1 MYISIDK
8 SRLLVLH
15 KHPDYQVVCGL
26 VFIEAPADSIVE
38 VTHLDRPKL
47 LNGYTDMELQGLYK
61 ALTGET
67 GHPGRTE
74 VKKQLFACFGA
85 LPVTDALPHEVEAQ
99 ASHYKTECHTP
110 GRYVKG
116 AKRPGQPKENV
127 GLWCAPP
134 DEEQWRQFMVATP
147 APLAATA
154 GVIATDSEPRPKRQ
168 HSAPS
173 APSAPKGT
181 GVRATIWEVADR
193 LWEAAGKPADKK
205 QVLELRKRMMEVLE
219 TDHGVKRTS
228 SSNEL
233 GNWQKARL

>member
-15 KHPDYQVVCGL
+15 KHPNYQVVCGL
-26 VFIEAPADSIVE
+26 VFIEAPADSVVE
-38 VTHLDRPKL
+38 ITHLDRPNL

-61 ALTGET
+61 ALTGEA

-74 VKKQLFACFGA
+74 VKKQLFACFAA
-85 LPVTDALPHEVEAQ
+85 LPTTDALPHEVEAQ
-99 ASHYKTECHTP
+99 SLYYKTECHAP

-116 AKRPGQPKENV
+116 AKRPGQPKDKV
-127 GLWCAPP
+127 GLWCSAPA
-134 DEEQWRQFMVATP
+134 EQDWRDLVVATA
-147 APLAATA
+147 APLNVAA
-154 GVIATDSEPRPKRQ
+154 GVVAANSEPRPKRQ
-168 HSAPS
+168 HSGPS
-173 APSAPKGT
+173 TPKGT

-205 QVLELRKRMMEVLE
+205 QVLDLRKRMMEVLE